1 MRAARRSIPA
11 AEAMVSLPGV
21 GAGVVFK
28 SLVAARSL
36 RSSYP
41 ASTGAVSLFVSR
53 QPAGPRGSPGG
64 RRAGPG
70 ATAGADRWRP
80 ASRAEDATGPTPQ
93 ETKTKQNISGGR
105 VV

>member
-1 MRAARRSIPA
+1 
-11 AEAMVSLPGV
+11 MVSLPGV

-80 ASRAEDATGPTPQ
+80 ASRASRTV
-93 ETKTKQNISGGR
+93 S
-105 VV
+105 VVGLVSSVLCRHNTTRY